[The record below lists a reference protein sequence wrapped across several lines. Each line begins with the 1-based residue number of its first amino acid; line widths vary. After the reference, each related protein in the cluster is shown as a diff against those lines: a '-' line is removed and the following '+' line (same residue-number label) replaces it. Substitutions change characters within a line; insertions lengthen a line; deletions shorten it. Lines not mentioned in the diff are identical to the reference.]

1 MVPVPAIVPAL
12 RAPHAAKTI
21 VATRSVTTVTTVT
34 TTTTDDEDEFA

>member
-1 MVPVPAIVPAL
+1 MVPVPAIVPAC
-12 RAPHAAKTI
+12 APHAAKTI